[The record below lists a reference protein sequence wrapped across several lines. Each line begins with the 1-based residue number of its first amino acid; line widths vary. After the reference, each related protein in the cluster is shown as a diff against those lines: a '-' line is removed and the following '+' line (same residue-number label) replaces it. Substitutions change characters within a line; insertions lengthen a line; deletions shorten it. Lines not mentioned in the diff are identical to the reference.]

1 MARDQSIE
9 FIVGQERRLQEVIGA
24 VDVVPLLK
32 AAVRAGAS
40 EVAVCN
46 GEGELLW
53 SERNTATD
61 ASILGSKTLYLEGE
75 PVGTLQIKGPA
86 GREEYLKGIGGLLG
100 ETLNAIITTSLKRML
115 TTEIHTAV
123 VNKSYEELL
132 EINRQLAASEERYR
146 ELAESLELKVQ
157 ERTEE
162 LKRAMAQLLEQEKL
176 ASVGRLAAGVA
187 HEINNPLGFVSSN
200 LGTLGKYV
208 GRFVST
214 LTAVRQ
220 LAESGALG
228 GEAARRLADTW
239 REQKLD
245 MVMGD
250 IDDLMRQSIEGAE
263 RVAKIVADL
272 KAFSHVDET
281 EVREVDLNVEID
293 KTLNVL
299 ASQMPPRNEVTRRYG
314 TLPQFVCN
322 PAQLCQVFLN
332 IVQNAIQAKGE
343 GVQLVITTSVEEG
356 AIRIDF
362 ADNGPG
368 MPDEIRGH
376 IFEPFFT
383 TRDVGMGT
391 GMGLAVVY
399 DAIRSYGGTV
409 EAVCPP
415 SGGTVFTIKLPLAGR

>member
-1 MARDQSIE
+1 MVRDQSIE
-9 FIVGQERRLQEVIGA
+9 FVVGQERRLQEVIGA
-24 VDVVPLLK
+24 VDVEPLLK

-40 EVAVCN
+40 EAAIRN
-46 GEGELLW
+46 GEGDVLW
-53 SERNTATD
+53 SERNPVTD
-61 ASILGSKTLYLEGE
+61 ASVVGSKALYLEGE
-75 PVGTLQIKGPA
+75 PVGTLQLKGPV
-86 GREEYLKGIGGLLG
+86 GREEYLQGIGGLLG
-100 ETLNAIITTSLKRML
+100 ETLNAVITSSLKRML

-123 VNKSYEELL
+123 VNQSFEELL

-146 ELAESLELKVQ
+146 ELAESLEVKVQ

-162 LKRAMAQLLEQEKL
+162 LKRAMARLLEQEKL

-208 GRFVST
+208 GRFVAT
-214 LTAVRQ
+214 LTTVRQ
-220 LAESGALG
+220 MAESGAMG
-228 GEAARRLADTW
+228 GEAARRLADAW
-239 REQKLD
+239 REHKLD
-245 MVMGD
+245 MVLGD
-250 IDDLMRQSIEGAE
+250 IDDLMRQSIAGAE

-281 EVREVDLNVEID
+281 ETGEVDLNCEMD

-299 ASQMPPRNEVTRRYG
+299 ASQMPPGSEVIRHYG
-314 TLPQFVCN
+314 TLPKFVCN

-332 IVQNAIQAKGE
+332 IIQNAIQAVGE
-343 GVQLVITTSVEEG
+343 GLRLEVTTSVEEG
-356 AIRIDF
+356 AVRIDF
-362 ADNGPG
+362 SDNGPG
-368 MPDEIRGH
+368 IPDDIRGH

-399 DAIRSYGGTV
+399 DAVRSYGGTV
-409 EAVCPP
+409 EAVCPS